1 MEISFKKIL
10 MGAMVVFLPVFF
22 LVNTLNYVHAEPPK
36 TAAQSSKEFSVP
48 SEFKGNFNLLQN
60 LIDQYNIIS
69 NTPNN
74 DTKSLDDAKKGLY
87 HLIRKTY
94 GSYDDRVR
102 ALCLFYVS
110 KNPDFLDE
118 LKDKGVDS
126 VENLISIK
134 DFGSDAAVFDYLD
147 GDSQSGNSCVG
158 TIYACGWPAPDG
170 QVGLIPMYF

>member
-1 MEISFKKIL
+1 MKISFKKIL
-10 MGAMVVFLPVFF
+10 MGAMVAFLPVFF
-22 LVNTLNYVHAEPPK
+22 SVDTLNYVHAEPPK
-36 TAAQSSKEFSVP
+36 TAVQSSKEFSVP
-48 SEFKGNFNLLQN
+48 SEFKGNFNLPQN

-74 DTKSLDDAKKGLY
+74 NTKTLDDAKKGLY

-94 GSYDDRVR
+94 DNYDDRVR

-110 KNPDFLDE
+110 KNPDFLNE

-134 DFGSDAAVFDYLD
+134 NVLSDVTVFDYFD

-158 TIYACGWPAPDG
+158 TIYACGWPASSG